1 MLCPVELRALCR
13 HLTEAAG
20 FPAIARR
27 QIQCGH
33 ARQLR
38 ARRHRFSVPGKLAL
52 EEADHDAGWAVTVQ
66 SRDTA
71 FLTLSY
77 HADQDDLAVLADSV
91 LTAFREEYKSV
102 ECDRALETIAGV
114 PAVGYDF
121 RFISMD
127 LTNTAWVRAL
137 ACEDGCLLIL
147 CEINDLELDSN
158 GPVLKAISKS
168 LTIDD

>member
-1 MLCPVELRALCR
+1 M
-13 HLTEAAG
+13 
-20 FPAIARR
+20 PAKFERDGIAF
-27 QIQCGH
+27 QY
-33 ARQLR
+33 
-38 ARRHRFSVPGKLAL
+38 PENWAL
-52 EEADHDAGWAVTVQ
+52 EEAEHDAGWAVTVQ

-102 ECDRALETIAGV
+102 ERDRALETIAGV
-114 PAVGYDF
+114 PAVGYDL

-158 GPVLKAISKS
+158 GPVLKAIVKS